1 MYILYN
7 FIIIW
12 RAENHSPIFFCEEG
26 SGKYGWLYGI
36 LGWLRVKYPNVHAI
50 GKSTYLLRSWY
61 NGAKYHIH
69 NLVWVFGSRDCL
81 CLYCRGVSFKESFF
95 EAKGTC
101 QWWLE
106 RTPESSKSQGSND
119 SINKFKLV
127 FPSVV
132 GHWSLHRRIMDLP
145 FLSETSVDELNFQLQ
160 IDETFKAF
168 MFKTVS
174 RPKLKLLFRCTPANP
189 MVWGI

>member
-1 MYILYN
+1 MYM
-7 FIIIW
+7 
-12 RAENHSPIFFCEEG
+12 
-26 SGKYGWLYGI
+26 WLVN
-36 LGWLRVKYPNVHAI
+36 LP
-50 GKSTYLLRSWY
+50 TDLLRSWY
-61 NGAKYHIH
+61 NGEKYHIH
-69 NLVWVFGSRDCL
+69 NLVWVFSSRGCL
-81 CLYCRGVSFKESFF
+81 CFCCRGVSFKESFF

-101 QWWLE
+101 QWLLE

-127 FPSVV
+127 FPRVV
-132 GHWSLHRRIMDLP
+132 GHCSLHRRIMDLP